1 VVEIGHQWEW
11 IPKSGTSQKE
21 SSVRPL
27 FGNYELTLDE
37 KNRLLVP
44 SDIRKAWNPE
54 DAESLVMVP
63 GVNRKLWLYTEKF
76 YEKMA
81 ERMESELAP
90 EEEKVLNDHMNFGR
104 AQRIEMDKAGRILIP
119 EKMVKK
125 AELQREV
132 MVVGSRDHVEI
143 WNRSEWNAHEEDL
156 ENRRLEIA
164 ARAKR
169 SNSAGSATVGGLAQA
184 TSSGSGKSNGP
195 LL

>member
-1 VVEIGHQWEW
+1 MWVSGNGVQS
-11 IPKSGTSQKE
+11 SGTTQKE
-21 SSVRPL
+21 LSVRPL

-54 DAESLVMVP
+54 DAESLVIVP

-76 YEKMA
+76 YEQMA
-81 ERMESELAP
+81 ARMESELAP
-90 EEEKVLNDHMNFGR
+90 EEDKVLNDHMNFGR

-125 AELQREV
+125 SELQREV

-143 WNRSEWNAHEEDL
+143 WNRSDWSAHEEDL
-156 ENRRLEIA
+156 ENRRSEIA
-164 ARAKR
+164 ARAKKT
-169 SNSAGSATVGGLAQA
+169 SKAAGSATVGGLAQTEA
-184 TSSGSGKSNGP
+184 AGQGKSN
-195 LL
+195 

>member
-1 VVEIGHQWEW
+1 VVEIGDQWEW

-54 DAESLVMVP
+54 DAETLVLVP

-81 ERMESELAP
+81 EHMESEFAP
-90 EEEKVLNDHMNFGR
+90 EEEKVLNDHVNFGT
-104 AQRIEMDKAGRILIP
+104 AQRIDLDKSGRVVIP
-119 EKMVKK
+119 EKLVKK
-125 AELQREV
+125 WNLGREV
-132 MVVGSRDHVEI
+132 TVVGIRDHVEI

-156 ENRRLEIA
+156 ENRRAEIA
-164 ARAKR
+164 ARAKK
-169 SNSAGSATVGGLAQA
+169 SKAAGSATVGG
-184 TSSGSGKSNGP
+184 
-195 LL
+195 

>member
-1 VVEIGHQWEW
+1 MVEIGHQWEW
-11 IPKSGTSQKE
+11 IPKSGTNQKE

-54 DAESLVMVP
+54 DAESLVIVP

-81 ERMESELAP
+81 EHMESELAP
-90 EEEKVLNDHMNFGR
+90 EEDKVLSDQLNFGT
-104 AQRIEMDKAGRILIP
+104 AQRVEMDKAGRVLIP
-119 EKMVKK
+119 EKLVKK
-125 AELQREV
+125 GQLGREV
-132 MVVGSRDHVEI
+132 TVVGIRDHVEI

-156 ENRRLEIA
+156 ENRQADIA
-164 ARAKR
+164 ARARK
-169 SNSAGSATVGGLAQA
+169 SFKSAGSATVGGSAQ
-184 TSSGSGKSNGP
+184 
-195 LL
+195 

>member
-1 VVEIGHQWEW
+1 MVEIGYQWEW

-54 DAESLVMVP
+54 DAETLVLVP

-81 ERMESELAP
+81 EHMESEFAP
-90 EEEKVLNDHMNFGR
+90 EEEKVLNDHVNFGT
-104 AQRIEMDKAGRILIP
+104 AQRIDLDKSGRVVIP
-119 EKMVKK
+119 EKLVKK
-125 AELQREV
+125 WNLGREV
-132 MVVGSRDHVEI
+132 TVVGIRDHVEI

-156 ENRRLEIA
+156 ETRRAEIA
-164 ARAKR
+164 ARARK
-169 SNSAGSATVGGLAQA
+169 SSKSAGSATVGGSAQ
-184 TSSGSGKSNGP
+184 
-195 LL
+195 

>member
-1 VVEIGHQWEW
+1 MVEIGDQWEW

-54 DAESLVMVP
+54 DAETLVLVP

-81 ERMESELAP
+81 EHMESEFAP
-90 EEEKVLNDHMNFGR
+90 EEEKVLNDHVNFGT
-104 AQRIEMDKAGRILIP
+104 AQRIDLDKSGRVVIP
-119 EKMVKK
+119 EKLVKK
-125 AELQREV
+125 WNLGREV
-132 MVVGSRDHVEI
+132 TVVGIRDHVEI

-156 ENRRLEIA
+156 ETRRAEIA
-164 ARAKR
+164 ARARK
-169 SNSAGSATVGGLAQA
+169 SSKSAGSATVGGSAQ
-184 TSSGSGKSNGP
+184 
-195 LL
+195 